1 MLDNATKSPGLRKQQ
16 RRLMQLGL
24 AHSSQPV
31 SSSSYGQPSGPSTA
45 KSSKSSRETSSSW
58 DFASEVEV
66 HTLFLK
72 ILYGKPVE
80 EVLNK

>member
-1 MLDNATKSPGLRKQQ
+1 MQQRGLRKQQ

-31 SSSSYGQPSGPSTA
+31 SSSSSYEQPGGPSAA

-58 DFASEVEV
+58 DFAFEVEV
-66 HTLFLK
+66 HALFLK